1 MKKSVFLLIFSA
13 LSANEFIF
21 WAQLTNKNFI
31 LHYHN
36 EAISP
41 SMVRSENTRE
51 VYICDIFYT
60 DEERGDF
67 HKNAK
72 FSRAEAERFG
82 QISRERENEKSTS
95 LKAENS
101 VNSTEIPIFV
111 NSAEISSSTNSAENH
126 TFVNSA
132 KISSPLNSAKIPSPT
147 NSTENPISTN
157 SAKNSS
163 PLNSAGIPASTR
175 DITHESVKAPSSKAL
190 PRTALGAIDDDM
202 PKKRKLD
209 FLNAHKDELL
219 ACFDNA
225 DIKVQD
231 FVSVRSQNLAD
242 DFSDAK
248 AQSFSSQKNHINTQ
262 TFIKILPIR
271 FRIIFALDRAVIF
284 RLYEWEIYFWQ

>member
-41 SMVRSENTRE
+41 SMVRSENARE
-51 VYICDIFYT
+51 IYVCDIFYT

-67 HKNAK
+67 RKNAE
-72 FSRAEAERFG
+72 FSRAEAERFK
-82 QISRERENEKSTS
+82 QISRERENEKSMS

-101 VNSTEIPIFV
+101 T
-111 NSAEISSSTNSAENH
+111 NSAEISSSI
-126 TFVNSA
+126 NSA
-132 KISSPLNSAKIPSPT
+132 KIQNSA
-147 NSTENPISTN
+147 NSTKFSSSVNFTEISNSVDSAKLSNSTN

-163 PLNSAGIPASTR
+163 PLNSAKIHSSTNSAENPASAR
-175 DITHESVKAPSSKAL
+175 DKSHESAQAPSSKAL

-271 FRIIFALDRAVIF
+271 FRINFALDRAVIF
-284 RLYEWEIYFWQ
+284 RLYE